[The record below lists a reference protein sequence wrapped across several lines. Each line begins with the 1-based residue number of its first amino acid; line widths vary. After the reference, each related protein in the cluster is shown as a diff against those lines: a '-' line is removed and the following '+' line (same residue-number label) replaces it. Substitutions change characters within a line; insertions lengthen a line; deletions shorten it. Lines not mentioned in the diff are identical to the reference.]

1 VQPISPRIRGSIF
14 MISRTNPQGPT
25 PANGYRNRTFAGQAL
40 AELLAHRAADENL
53 LVLAL
58 PRGGVPVAR
67 EIAQSL
73 GAPLDVFMVR
83 KVGLPHDPEIAM
95 GAIATGNVQLLD
107 EQLISEAQVPAN
119 VVAQQIAKE
128 NFELNRREAL
138 YRDGRPPLEIA
149 HRSIVLVDDGIATGY
164 TLRVA
169 ILALRQLNPA
179 RITVAV
185 PVGAPD
191 ACELVAPLVDEF
203 ICAIRPTPFHAVG
216 LWYDHFPPVS
226 DDEVKSGLAE
236 ANRMA
241 ASPH

>member
-1 VQPISPRIRGSIF
+1 
-14 MISRTNPQGPT
+14 MISRKHSQSLT

-40 AELLAHRAADENL
+40 AELLTHRAADENL

-73 GAPLDVFMVR
+73 GAPLDVFTVR
-83 KVGLPHDPEIAM
+83 KVGLPEHPEMAM

-107 EQLISEAQVPAN
+107 EPLISEAHVPAD
-119 VVAQQIAKE
+119 VVAQQITNE
-128 NFELNRREAL
+128 NFELSRREAL

-149 HRSIVLVDDGIATGY
+149 NHSIILVDDGIATGY

-185 PVGAPD
+185 PVGAPE
-191 ACELVAPLVDEF
+191 ACELLTPLVDEF
-203 ICAIRPTPFHAVG
+203 ICAIQPAPFHAVG

-236 ANRMA
+236 ANRMPA
-241 ASPH
+241 PSPPT